1 MVLKKDNVER
11 VAEGEGAA
19 FWEKKGYVEIPEKT
33 SKIMKSKYEMSLD
46 ELRAAAAE
54 HGIPVEK
61 NITKKKLLEL
71 LMGVT
76 I

>member
-1 MVLKKDNVER
+1 MVLKKNNIER
-11 VAEGEGAA
+11 VAEGEAA
-19 FWEKKGYVEIPEKT
+19 ASWKKKGYVEMPEET
-33 SKIMKSKYEMSLD
+33 TKIMKSKYEMSLD
-46 ELRAAAAE
+46 ELRAAAAK